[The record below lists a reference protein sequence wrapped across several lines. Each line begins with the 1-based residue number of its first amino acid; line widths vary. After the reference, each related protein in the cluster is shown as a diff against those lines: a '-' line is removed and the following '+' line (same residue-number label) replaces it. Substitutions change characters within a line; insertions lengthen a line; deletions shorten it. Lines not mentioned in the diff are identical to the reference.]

1 MLNPYPNSSLK
12 IPFGYSILHNLKL
25 PHPYILS
32 TAVLSS
38 DDDEDLQGLEGLED
52 DEILD
57 DGTGGEA
64 GAAEGETALPAKAAD
79 SDSDE
84 GLDDDQKPGQSA

>member
-1 MLNPYPNSSLK
+1 MLS
-12 IPFGYSILHNLKL
+12 NLEF
-25 PHPYILS
+25 HHYILP

-52 DEILD
+52 EILDEILD

-64 GAAEGETALPAKAAD
+64 GTAEGEAALPAKAAD

-84 GLDDDQKPGQSA
+84 GLEDDRKPGQSA